1 MCRSGSPIRTCTS
14 CVLLQTVGCD
24 ADGATATS
32 RPRKPRA
39 HGFQREFRD
48 IPAGIQGRLR
58 DWGMPRSAGMLY
70 LYPGAETPNPANG
83 GHVGIS
89 YVEFEDEAG
98 ILRRYRKHVNGRG
111 LVATTAKVDATA
123 FVDPTAYVDPGAEV
137 QRGATISHGAWVEAD
152 AIVAEKATI
161 GVNARIGR
169 GAVIGRFAVVGPYAA
184 VGAGA
189 RVQNGARVPRE
200 AHVAEGGEHRASG
213 DDLRRLGL
221 AA

>member
-1 MCRSGSPIRTCTS
+1 MGLAQSRYVDMSVTSWNDGIAPQGGRAGIVRRHPADATAARPAEDQGYPWRSGGLPPRLGNAPVSPDVVPVSGT
-14 CVLLQTVGCD
+14 
-24 ADGATATS
+24 
-32 RPRKPRA
+32 PM
-39 HGFQREFRD
+39 
-48 IPAGIQGRLR
+48 AGR
-58 DWGMPRSAGMLY
+58 
-70 LYPGAETPNPANG
+70 NG
-83 GHVGIS
+83 GRVGIS
-89 YVEFEDEAG
+89 YVEFEDDAG

-137 QRGATISHGAWVEAD
+137 QRGATLSHGAWVEQD
-152 AIVAEKATI
+152 AIVAENATI

-200 AHVAEGGEHRASG
+200 ATVAEGSEHRASG